1 MGPLVGAVLMVG
13 GAASAQGPTFQLRSP
28 DLPPG
33 HTFTPEQMANDF
45 GCHGGNQSPALQWT
59 GAPAGTKS
67 FAITMFDSYRPP
79 QSGWWHWIVYD
90 LPATTTGLPRLAG
103 TPGGPGLPAG
113 ALQGLPDGEAPA
125 RHYYGPCPDPGDPPH
140 RYVITVYAL
149 SVEHLDVP
157 STATSAQID
166 YVIGGKV
173 LAKASITR
181 PFTRPP
187 GT

>member
-1 MGPLVGAVLMVG
+1 
-13 GAASAQGPTFQLRSP
+13 
-28 DLPPG
+28 
-33 HTFTPEQMANDF
+33 
-45 GCHGGNQSPALQWT
+45 
-59 GAPAGTKS
+59 
-67 FAITMFDSYRPP
+67 
-79 QSGWWHWIVYD
+79 
-90 LPATTTGLPRLAG
+90 
-103 TPGGPGLPAG
+103 
-113 ALQGLPDGEAPA
+113 LPDGEAPE
-125 RHYYGPCPDPGDPPH
+125 RHYYGPCPDLGDPPH